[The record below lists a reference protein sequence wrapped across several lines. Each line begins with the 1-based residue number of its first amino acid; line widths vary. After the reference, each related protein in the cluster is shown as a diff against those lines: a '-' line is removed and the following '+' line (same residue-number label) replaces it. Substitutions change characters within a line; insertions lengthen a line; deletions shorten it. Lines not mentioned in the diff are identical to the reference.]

1 MSQVSRPSIAIV
13 VPQRAVQQS
22 AKGHFVW
29 LVNQNS
35 QAELRPVVVGEWK
48 GEGWLISEGLNQGDK
63 VVVDGGIRLTQAAP
77 VKASPYVPTAP
88 AASAKS
94 KSGGAPYPAA
104 SPSAVSIYFAA
115 GQATLDTNAQ
125 RAVRVATAAYVGIG
139 TQIIITGYADKTG
152 NAAANVELAK
162 KRAVAVRDELV
173 QFGVEPKRIQLA
185 PPASVT
191 GGANDDQARRVD
203 LTVAQ

>member
-1 MSQVSRPSIAIV
+1 
-13 VPQRAVQQS
+13 VQQS

-29 LVNQNS
+29 LVNKDN

-77 VKASPYVPTAP
+77 VKASPYVPTV
-88 AASAKS
+88 AAAGAKS

-104 SPSAVSIYFAA
+104 APSGVAVYFSA

-125 RAVRVATAAYVGIG
+125 RTVRTAAAAYVGIG
-139 TQIIITGYADKTG
+139 TQIVVTGYADKSG

-162 KRAVAVRDELV
+162 KRAAAVRDELV
-173 QFGVEPKRIQLA
+173 KLGVEPKRIQLV
-185 PPASVT
+185 PPVNVT
-191 GGANDDQARRVD
+191 GAGSDDQARRVD
-203 LTVAQ
+203 LSVNQ